1 MMLSPVLHRFSR
13 PRTIVLVATIIA
25 VVASAFACTDIS
37 SDPHTV
43 LSLQFDSLPAPGVAV
58 GDTLR
63 DTLGVVAR
71 PVVHAFNYQGDEIIP
86 APVFFLSPDT
96 GVTVDSATGVIVG
109 DSLRATPARVVANIG
124 TLQAIQKV
132 TVTLRPD
139 TIAAVNAVD
148 SILYSFTG
156 DTKPSAALTVSLKH
170 GTAPADS
177 AVQAW
182 IVSFAIVS
190 QHKPGLVELVNE
202 AGKPSVVDTTDG
214 SGIAGRQVR
223 LHPVNLDSSTQ
234 TDTVVVNASA
244 RYRGALVKGSPV
256 RLVVVFKPAS

>member
-1 MMLSPVLHRFSR
+1 
-13 PRTIVLVATIIA
+13 
-25 VVASAFACTDIS
+25 
-37 SDPHTV
+37 
-43 LSLQFDSLPAPGVAV
+43 
-58 GDTLR
+58 
-63 DTLGVVAR
+63 
-71 PVVHAFNYQGDEIIP
+71 
-86 APVFFLSPDT
+86 VFFLSPDT